1 MSTFVEFTKPY
12 MAPGGGVMNP
22 GEIAGFDAATAA
34 SLIPS
39 GVAVSSSAPVPPTPP
54 SLTRVKFTETTMVGN
69 SPPLFDVGEVAT
81 FPSTISA
88 ALVAQGVAVL
98 N

>member
-12 MAPGGGVMNP
+12 MAPAGGMIGS
-22 GEIAGFDAATAA
+22 GEIVGFDPLTAA
-34 SLIPS
+34 NLIAT
-39 GVAVSSSAPVPPTPP
+39 GVAVSSSAPGVVTPISP
-54 SLTRVKFTETTMVGN
+54 VRVKFTATTMVGN
-69 SPPLFDVGEVAT
+69 SPPLYDVGEVAS
-81 FPSTISA
+81 FPPAISA